1 MRQIKNFNLF
11 EGRAFKDTKKPYQ
24 KKAWDA
30 DKKEDFRNKIK
41 ELIKSHK
48 LSISQVGNDF
58 EVKNDG
64 DLFLQVM
71 FRDDYVGV
79 KEKGKKFVDEF
90 KYTELGK
97 IKSKI
102 NNIVKTCCESNEA
115 KSYKKSKDLD
125 DYQYDFIESAI
136 NLGNEADSYHRHI
149 TDMESLES
157 VLEEINYFRDL
168 INKVSSKLQAYEAKA
183 KDTLK

>member
-1 MRQIKNFNLF
+1 MKNERVKLVFIDNNMDELPDDLLHLFYSYLSFNDILSLRMVSKNF
-11 EGRAFKDTKKPYQ
+11 FKLGNKYISKTGCKMFNIKYC
-24 KKAWDA
+24 K
-30 DKKEDFRNKIK
+30 RN
-41 ELIKSHK
+41 
-48 LSISQVGNDF
+48 
-58 EVKNDG
+58 
-64 DLFLQVM
+64 
-71 FRDDYVGV
+71 
-79 KEKGKKFVDEF
+79 
-90 KYTELGK
+90 
-97 IKSKI
+97 I